1 MSTHPVEDA
10 AIAAKAPAENIAT
23 PPAAGTKPPDGAPA
37 IVAATPEV
45 TPSSAG
51 DATPPTD
58 KKKTWKRWT
67 ALAVVVLLL
76 IIGVF
81 IALRFMHR
89 GLPDGLLQAN
99 GRIEGDRVS
108 VAGKFPGRIA
118 ELLVREGESVTQGQ
132 VLAVLDDTQAQ
143 AKVSQARAAV
153 AALAAQLHAAET
165 SLGVLKQDVQLGI
178 EIAGAGVANANAV
191 LAKANAAKQQ
201 TAHDARRYR
210 ELLASGTI
218 DKHKS
223 EIANLAASASGSE
236 QDAAGTG
243 LTRAEKQ
250 LDQAELGE
258 DRVRATNDGLAALA
272 AQLEQGQAVLA
283 EAESVLSDMTLVAP
297 IGGVITTRVRDKGE
311 VISAGSPVFDL
322 VDLDRLYLKVYVP
335 ESQIGML
342 RLNLSARI
350 YTDAFPDKPFP
361 ATARYIASR
370 AEFTPKEV
378 QTPDERV
385 KLVYAVKLYLDENP
399 EHRLTPGLPA
409 DAVIRWQDGVEW
421 QKPKW

>member
-1 MSTHPVEDA
+1 MLIS
-10 AIAAKAPAENIAT
+10 
-23 PPAAGTKPPDGAPA
+23 GA
-37 IVAATPEV
+37 
-45 TPSSAG
+45 
-51 DATPPTD
+51 
-58 KKKTWKRWT
+58 
-67 ALAVVVLLL
+67 
-76 IIGVF
+76 F
-81 IALRFMHR
+81 IALRFMDR
-89 GLPDGLLQAN
+89 ALPDGLIQAN

-118 ELLVREGESVTQGQ
+118 KLLVREGDSVTPGQ
-132 VLAVLDDTQAQ
+132 VLAVFDDAQAQ
-143 AKVSQARAAV
+143 ARVSQARSAV

-165 SLGVLKQDVQLGI
+165 SLEVLKQDVQLGI
-178 EIAGAGVANANAV
+178 EIAGAGVDNANAV
-191 LAKANAAKQQ
+191 LDKAHAAKLQA
-201 TAHDARRYR
+201 AHDARRYR

-218 DKHKS
+218 DKHRS

-236 QDAAGTG
+236 QEAAGTG

-250 LDQAELGE
+250 LDQAELGDE
-258 DRVRATNDGLAALA
+258 RVRAKNDGLAALA
-272 AQLEQGQAVLA
+272 AQLEQGQAALA
-283 EAESVLSDMTLVAP
+283 EAESVLGDMTLLAP
-297 IGGVITTRVRDKGE
+297 IGGVITTRVRDQGE
-311 VISAGSPVFDL
+311 VVAAGAPLFDL

-342 RLNLSARI
+342 RLSLPARI

-385 KLVYAVKLYLDENP
+385 KLVYAVKLYFDENP
-399 EHRLTPGLPA
+399 DHSLTPGLPA

>member
-1 MSTHPVEDA
+1 M
-10 AIAAKAPAENIAT
+10 N
-23 PPAAGTKPPDGAPA
+23 
-37 IVAATPEV
+37 
-45 TPSSAG
+45 
-51 DATPPTD
+51 
-58 KKKTWKRWT
+58 
-67 ALAVVVLLL
+67 
-76 IIGVF
+76 
-81 IALRFMHR
+81 R
-89 GLPDGLLQAN
+89 GLPEGLIQAN

-118 ELLVREGESVTQGQ
+118 DLLVREGDSVTPGQ
-132 VLAVLDDTQAQ
+132 VLAVFDDTQAQ
-143 AKVSQARAAV
+143 AKVLQARAAV

-165 SLGVLKQDVQLGI
+165 SLEVLKQEVQLGI
-178 EIAGAGVANANAV
+178 EIAGAGVDNANAV
-191 LAKANAAKQQ
+191 LDKATAGKQQ
-201 TAHDARRYR
+201 ATHDARRYR

-236 QDAAGTG
+236 QEAAGTG

-250 LDQAELGE
+250 LDQAELGDE
-258 DRVRATNDGLAALA
+258 RVRAKHDGLAALA
-272 AQLEQGQAVLA
+272 AQLEQGHAVLA
-283 EAESVLSDMTLVAP
+283 EAESILGDMTLVAP

-311 VISAGSPVFDL
+311 VVAAGSPLFDL

-342 RLNLSARI
+342 RLSLPARI

-399 EHRLTPGLPA
+399 DHSLTPGLPA

>member
-1 MSTHPVEDA
+1 MSTQAVKEKDGKAAVEKVAVPEAVAQVPPVEGSPPEKD
-10 AIAAKAPAENIAT
+10 APAE
-23 PPAAGTKPPDGAPA
+23 
-37 IVAATPEV
+37 
-45 TPSSAG
+45 
-51 DATPPTD
+51 
-58 KKKTWKRWT
+58 KKSILRWII
-67 ALAVVVLLL
+67 LAVVVVLL
-76 IIGVF
+76 IIGVV

-89 GLPDGLLQAN
+89 DLPEGLIQAN

-118 ELLVREGESVTQGQ
+118 TLLVREGESVTLGQ
-132 VLAVLDDTQAQ
+132 VLATFDDTQAQ
-143 AKVSQARAAV
+143 AKVSQAHAAV

-165 SLGVLKQDVQLGI
+165 SLEVLKQEVQLGI
-178 EIAGAGVANANAV
+178 EIAGAGVDNAHAV
-191 LAKANAAKQQ
+191 LDKATAAQQ
-201 TAHDARRYR
+201 QAAHDARRYR
-210 ELLASGTI
+210 QLLASGTI
-218 DKHKS
+218 EKHKS

-236 QDAAGTG
+236 QEAAGTG

-250 LDQAELGE
+250 LDQAELGDE
-258 DRVRATNDGLAALA
+258 RVRAKNDGLAALA
-272 AQLEQGQAVLA
+272 AQLEQGQAALA
-283 EAESVLSDMTLVAP
+283 EAESVLGDMTLLAP
-297 IGGVITTRVRDKGE
+297 IGGVITTRVRDQGE
-311 VISAGSPVFDL
+311 VVAAGAPLFDL

-342 RLNLSARI
+342 RLSLPARI
-350 YTDAFPDKPFP
+350 YTDAFPDKPFS

-385 KLVYAVKLYLDENP
+385 KLVYAVKLYLDANP
-399 EHRLTPGLPA
+399 DHSLTPGLPA

>member
-1 MSTHPVEDA
+1 MSTHPAEGA
-10 AIAAKAPAENIAT
+10 AIADKAPAENITT
-23 PPAAGTKPPDGAPA
+23 PPAAGTKAVVAVPAVKPSTAVDIAAPM
-37 IVAATPEV
+37 
-45 TPSSAG
+45 
-51 DATPPTD
+51 D
-58 KKKTWKRWT
+58 KKTPWKRWT

-76 IIGVF
+76 ISGVF
-81 IALRFMHR
+81 IALRFSHR

-118 ELLVREGESVTQGQ
+118 KLLVREGDSVSPGQ
-132 VLAVLDDTQAQ
+132 VLAVLDDTQIQ
-143 AKVSQARAAV
+143 AKVSQARATV
-153 AALAAQLHAAET
+153 TALAAQLHAAET
-165 SLGVLKQDVQLGI
+165 SLGVLKEDVQLGI
-178 EIAGAGVANANAV
+178 EIAGASVANATAV
-191 LAKANAAKQQ
+191 LAKADANEEQAE
-201 TAHDARRYR
+201 HDARRYR

-223 EIANLAASASGSE
+223 EIANLAATAAGSE
-236 QDAAGTG
+236 QKAAGTG
-243 LTRAEKQ
+243 VTRAEKQ
-250 LDQAELGE
+250 LDQAELGD
-258 DRVRATNDGLAALA
+258 DRIRAQSDGLAALA
-272 AQLEQGQAVLA
+272 AQLEQGHAVLA
-283 EAESVLSDMTLVAP
+283 EAESILSDMTLVAP

-311 VISAGSPVFDL
+311 VVAAGSPVFDV

-342 RLNLSARI
+342 RLSLPARV

-399 EHRLTPGLPA
+399 DHCLTPGLPA